1 MRDEKAW
8 KWLNE
13 NELSYKI
20 WNNKYRHNN
29 ESFDEWL
36 DRVSNKDAEIR
47 RLIYEK
53 KFLFG
58 GRTLANRGTNKGSL
72 NNCYSAG
79 FVPDS
84 LEGIMQTATDIAM
97 TFKAQGG
104 QGLSLSKIRPKGSLI
119 NNTFQS
125 DGIVP
130 FMEIFNTVTDSI
142 SQGGSRKG
150 ALMMSLDI
158 NHPEIETFMKIKSD
172 HNKINKANLS
182 VEIDDAFMQRVEA
195 GDSEANRIFN
205 ILCEQACKHAEPG
218 VLFTDKLRNYNL
230 MEHVDSYQIET
241 TNPCGEQPL
250 PKGGCCGLSSI
261 NLSEYIKNPFTPDVA
276 FNVDEFRQDI
286 WYIIKAMDDLVDENL
301 PNHALNTQ
309 REVAQKFR
317 NLGVGVMGIQDML
330 IKLGLTYGKPESIQ
344 ALEYI
349 MKTIIQSAIEASHSL
364 ALQRGSFPEYSEKM
378 FDSEFCKNTGLD
390 DVAIDRF
397 KKGGLRNST
406 LLSIAPTGS
415 IGTMLNIS
423 SGVEPW
429 FSMHYTRNTKSLEG
443 KDTSYEVWA
452 PIAAEANKRN
462 WHLETLV
469 TSNDISWKEH
479 IDIQAV
485 VQKHVDT
492 AVSKTIN
499 MPKGTTPQEVR
510 EAYIYAWKK
519 GLKGLTV
526 YVDGSRDPILTTSPK
541 QETVSGLDS
550 IVPVT
555 RKELGK
561 KLEGASYKCK
571 NACGGLYITINNT
584 PNGDLVEVF
593 ANPTK
598 QGGCK
603 ANLESLTRQVSDAM
617 RSGIKISSIIDSL
630 AKTQCQAC
638 VRAKA
643 KGEELDGSSCGDI
656 VAKCIQDR
664 YNELHNIKPT
674 QVQKKQ
680 PGDGVTTCPEC
691 GEKLRYEQG
700 CRSCS
705 CGWSK
710 CG

>member
-1 MRDEKAW
+1 
-8 KWLNE
+8 
-13 NELSYKI
+13 
-20 WNNKYRHNN
+20 
-29 ESFDEWL
+29 
-36 DRVSNKDAEIR
+36 
-47 RLIYEK
+47 
-53 KFLFG
+53 
-58 GRTLANRGTNKGSL
+58 
-72 NNCYSAG
+72 
-79 FVPDS
+79 
-84 LEGIMQTATDIAM
+84 
-97 TFKAQGG
+97 
-104 QGLSLSKIRPKGSLI
+104 
-119 NNTFQS
+119 
-125 DGIVP
+125 
-130 FMEIFNTVTDSI
+130 
-142 SQGGSRKG
+142 
-150 ALMMSLDI
+150 
-158 NHPEIETFMKIKSD
+158 
-172 HNKINKANLS
+172 
-182 VEIDDAFMQRVEA
+182 
-195 GDSEANRIFN
+195 
-205 ILCEQACKHAEPG
+205 
-218 VLFTDKLRNYNL
+218 
-230 MEHVDSYQIET
+230 
-241 TNPCGEQPL
+241 
-250 PKGGCCGLSSI
+250 
-261 NLSEYIKNPFTPDVA
+261 
-276 FNVDEFRQDI
+276 
-286 WYIIKAMDDLVDENL
+286 MDDLVDENL
-301 PNHALNTQ
+301 PNHALNIQ

-390 DVAIDRF
+390 YVAIDRF

-452 PIAAEANKRN
+452 PIAEEANKRN
-462 WHLETLV
+462 WHPETLV

-485 VQKHVDT
+485 VQKYVDT

-630 AKTQCQAC
+630 AKVQCQAC

-664 YNELHNIKPT
+664 YNELHNIKPK

-691 GEKLRYEQG
+691 GEKLRYESG